1 MAKRLHSYLAK
12 VARKLLLTRSA
23 EAFAVGAIGAGLAG
37 VCIMGAWILAGRHP
51 WWATLLAAAALATVL
66 PVAPERWRRRLGAVG
81 RLEQRWRIPRPVCW
95 TVAATAAAA
104 AAVACFFVHTG
115 RHADL
120 PHGWIP
126 LAVIPAGGL
135 LAAITVMARGVSVR
149 DAALY
154 IDLRANLGE
163 RMITALEVTADDD
176 SGFADTV
183 CEHAL
188 AAAGQHQPHRLGFW
202 RRGRATAGVLC
213 LTAAAVT
220 LLAFLAPLDA
230 AQRDRL
236 IAQQRAREQLALQLA
251 EQAAKYEQMN
261 NQTASRQFKQEV
273 DRLNKLSQDIRWG
286 KIPPNQA
293 MSELNR
299 LQDEHRK
306 ALQSQ
311 DALRA
316 AIDRLKASEMTR
328 QLAPSA
334 DASDESFETKAAEF
348 ADEAAGQ
355 MDSGDMSDTRRG
367 QMSQALNEAADAAE
381 GNPEL
386 AAALRQ
392 AAEMV
397 DRNNAQAFRDAM
409 AQTGKAMGDTQREA
423 AAAQAHHE
431 AINDYEQHKNQ
442 LAQTSGGRRGLTAE
456 DFRQAADQTRRRM
469 GGQGRDGQGA
479 QGQGGQGQGGQGQ
492 GGQGQGG
499 QGQDGQGSGTSGDEA
514 GGGNPG
520 GSGVAAGAGSTN
532 RDAGSG
538 TGGRYEGPAFQ
549 EGRWTQI
556 YAPKTIEHEGP
567 QISPTGSDRP
577 DQPGRGPARGS
588 ERVLRARDTRRELRA
603 VQEGLGRSTHPGR
616 RRSEPSEDP
625 GPTPPA
631 DPRLLRRLARIPHRS
646 IMKGTRLGGQTL
658 KIKIRD
664 LG

>member
-126 LAVIPAGGL
+126 LAVIPAGG
-135 LAAITVMARGVSVR
+135 
-149 DAALY
+149 
-154 IDLRANLGE
+154 
-163 RMITALEVTADDD
+163 

-306 ALQSQ
+306 AL
-311 DALRA
+311 
-316 AIDRLKASEMTR
+316 
-328 QLAPSA
+328 
-334 DASDESFETKAAEF
+334 
-348 ADEAAGQ
+348 
-355 MDSGDMSDTRRG
+355 
-367 QMSQALNEAADAAE
+367 
-381 GNPEL
+381 
-386 AAALRQ
+386 
-392 AAEMV
+392 
-397 DRNNAQAFRDAM
+397 
-409 AQTGKAMGDTQREA
+409 
-423 AAAQAHHE
+423 
-431 AINDYEQHKNQ
+431 
-442 LAQTSGGRRGLTAE
+442 GRRV
-456 DFRQAADQTRRRM
+456 RRKLRNK
-469 GGQGRDGQGA
+469 
-479 QGQGGQGQGGQGQ
+479 
-492 GGQGQGG
+492 
-499 QGQDGQGSGTSGDEA
+499 
-514 GGGNPG
+514 GGG
-520 GSGVAAGAGSTN
+520 V
-532 RDAGSG
+532 
-538 TGGRYEGPAFQ
+538 
-549 EGRWTQI
+549 
-556 YAPKTIEHEGP
+556 
-567 QISPTGSDRP
+567 
-577 DQPGRGPARGS
+577 
-588 ERVLRARDTRRELRA
+588 RR
-603 VQEGLGRSTHPGR
+603 
-616 RRSEPSEDP
+616 
-625 GPTPPA
+625 
-631 DPRLLRRLARIPHRS
+631 
-646 IMKGTRLGGQTL
+646 
-658 KIKIRD
+658 
-664 LG
+664 